1 MNMLLRVLQGDCI
14 LRYND
19 LKDNSVTD
27 ADDDFSLRSKW
38 RDSEHYKSSSFDV
51 DVSAAQIYKVI
62 TLP

>member
-27 ADDDFSLRSKW
+27 ADDDFSHRSKW
-38 RDSEHYKSSSFDV
+38 RDLEHYKSSSVDV
-51 DVSAAQIYKVI
+51 DVSAAQIYKVL
-62 TLP
+62 TVP